1 MGTKLYIKTYGC
13 QMNEY
18 DSQKTA
24 DILKEKRGVEVT
36 NDIKEADIILLN
48 TCSIRDKAE
57 AKVFSELGRL
67 NKLKEKNPN
76 LKIGVGGC
84 VATQEG
90 ANIQKRAPYVDLIYG
105 PQTLHRVSDLL
116 DVDKSK
122 GIKAIDITFPIE
134 EKFDSLPEPT
144 SGGPSSYVAIMEGC
158 SKYCSFCVVPY
169 TRGEEVSRKPEQIFD
184 EVARLAEQGVSEITF
199 IGQNVNSYKMPY
211 KDRILRLSDLIEI
224 ISHIDGVDRIRY
236 TTSHPLDMTD
246 DLIEVYQSV
255 PQLVSQLHLPVQS
268 GSNKILEK
276 MKRNYSVDIFLDA
289 VNRIKSYRPDLRV
302 SSDFIVGFPGETE
315 KDFNDTMDLVNEVKF
330 DSSFSFIY
338 SKRPGTPASK
348 LEDHTPMA
356 EKKQRLRI
364 LQDQLDIHHKDQSN
378 RMIGSIQRCLV
389 TGFSKKSPDQL
400 QARTECNRVVNFDF
414 QNIGFIGKLVDINIE
429 EAFSYSL
436 LGSLHN
442 SRGQN

>member
-1 MGTKLYIKTYGC
+1 MGKKLYIKTYGC

-18 DSQKTA
+18 DSDKTV
-24 DILKEKRGVEVT
+24 DILKQKKGVEVT

-48 TCSIRDKAE
+48 TCSIREKAE
-57 AKVFSELGRL
+57 AKVYSELGRL

-116 DVDKSK
+116 DIDKSK

-144 SGGPSSYVAIMEGC
+144 SGGHSSYVAIMEGC

-169 TRGEEVSRKPEQIFD
+169 TRGDEVSRKPEQIFD

-199 IGQNVNSYKMPY
+199 IGQNVNSYKMPF
-211 KDRILRLSDLIEI
+211 KGRILRLSDLIEI
-224 ISHIDGVDRIRY
+224 VSHVDGIDRIRY

-246 DLIEVYQSV
+246 DLIDVYQFV

-289 VNRIKSYRPDLRV
+289 VERIKSHRPDLRV
-302 SSDFIVGFPGETE
+302 SSDFIVGFPGETD
-315 KDFNDTMDLVNEVKF
+315 KDFNETLDLVNNIKF

-348 LEDHTPMA
+348 LKDDTPIA
-356 EKKQRLRI
+356 EKKERLAV
-364 LQDQLDIHHKDQSN
+364 LQNQLDTHHKEHSN
-378 RMIGSIQRCLV
+378 KMIGSIQRCLV
-389 TGFSKKSPDQL
+389 TGLAKKSPDQL

-414 QNIGFIGKLVDINIE
+414 QNIGFIGKLVDIKID
-429 EAFSYSL
+429 EAYSYSL

-442 SRGQN
+442 SRG